1 MVDAFPGTS
10 PLSAMNAR
18 YRGAYPSSGGVPG
31 VRVSGTLPQR
41 GSLCSPGTSS
51 GFWRE
56 SEWKQPPL
64 HPEED
69 VANLRAVNTVVLVL
83 PPRPRFYVWISRTRD
98 ENDDEEMRN
107 MRVRKQK
114 TRNATKLDPIFNYFK
129 NKSHFRERDTY
140 IRDVIISFSL
150 SLSLSLSHT
159 RVEDYACSS

>member
-1 MVDAFPGTS
+1 
-10 PLSAMNAR
+10 MNAR

-98 ENDDEEMRN
+98 ENDDEEKRMDTPSSAGRRTSTPGRGVLPGISAEGAISKNPSDEGERIGDDRN
-107 MRVRKQK
+107 IGAAGELIWVGSL
-114 TRNATKLDPIFNYFK
+114 NAAIFHGEWLV
-129 NKSHFRERDTY
+129 S
-140 IRDVIISFSL
+140 
-150 SLSLSLSHT
+150 
-159 RVEDYACSS
+159 